1 MNEAIQDGISDRGV
15 GNTLMP
21 VCDGELCH
29 HHGGA
34 AAVAI
39 VHDLEQIARLHRS
52 EWIAEPVVEDEQT
65 DLGERIEQ
73 SWVRAVGMGMRQRIE
88 QS

>member
-1 MNEAIQDGISDRGV
+1 MNEAIKNGIGDRGV
-15 GNTLMP
+15 GDALMP
-21 VCDGELCH
+21 IGDGKLSY

-52 EWIAEPVVEDEQT
+52 EWIAEPVVKDEQT
-65 DLGERIEQ
+65 DLGEGVEQ
-73 SWVRAVGMGMRQRIE
+73 PRVRAVGVGMV
-88 QS
+88 